1 MKKTKVLIDKE
12 EALNELQKL
21 RRNLQMLDN
30 TQAADK
36 ILEGVF
42 LSEKAIKKMEGEK
55 SGA

>member
-1 MKKTKVLIDKE
+1 MKKTRVLIDKE

-42 LSEKAIKKMEGEK
+42 LSEKAIKKIEGEK